1 MNERVSLLQAS
12 KELGMSQQAVRE
24 YMKRGLMPI
33 GYVVPSLQGKNQR
46 YLIFRDKLDEY
57 LGKLRTSNE

>member
-1 MNERVSLLQAS
+1 MSNERVSLLQAS

-33 GYVVPSLQGKNQR
+33 GYVVPSLKGKNQR
-46 YLIFRDKLDEY
+46 YIIFRNKLDEY
-57 LGKLRTSNE
+57 IGKAN